1 MEPKTPDKASWAV
14 NCEAVTSM
22 AELYMMMEGSCLVSV
37 KQHGA
42 TGELSMARS
51 G

>member
-14 NCEAVTSM
+14 NCEAVASM
-22 AELYMMMEGSCLVSV
+22 AELYMMEMSCLLWV

-42 TGELSMARS
+42 TGEYQWL
-51 G
+51 GG